1 MKKEPLQFGNFT
13 VTRESGKDF
22 DWIRIKAVSGFWG
35 ISFRSDNE
43 QFERIRMMAND
54 KQFKSYFE
62 SWITMVY
69 LVSNG
74 IPDLDFMGEFFESYN
89 AMNERFISASKAI
102 SDEDDAKIIEE
113 EKKIIEIKEE
123 IKKEGDSH
131 E

>member
-74 IPDLDFMGEFFESYN
+74 MPDLDFMGEFF
-89 AMNERFISASKAI
+89 
-102 SDEDDAKIIEE
+102 
-113 EKKIIEIKEE
+113 
-123 IKKEGDSH
+123 
-131 E
+131 